1 MWNLSKLIEME
12 SRLEVARDQGMGEVG
27 EGGQRYKAPVLRW
40 ISSGHVTYS
49 MVIIVSDSILYTK
62 RVDLTCSYHKEEKNR

>member
-27 EGGQRYKAPVLRW
+27 EGGQRYKAPVLR
-40 ISSGHVTYS
+40 
-49 MVIIVSDSILYTK
+49 
-62 RVDLTCSYHKEEKNR
+62 